1 MDANGLSDP
10 YVVCEILPSSQHS
23 PRPRTSTRPQCLN
36 PVWNEALTFEPVE
49 EKTLHHKTL
58 RFAVL
63 DEDLYGSDW
72 LGEYWLALNR
82 LTPDRLTD
90 FTVPLGPKKPF
101 CVGCS
106 HLTLSRTLASPSFHS
121 PRFSSSII
129 KLHRGLRFLE
139 ERRQLCVEVI
149 RCSDLAS
156 MDPNGL
162 SDPFVKLYL
171 RPDKAKKTKQKTQI
185 KKATLFPE
193 FHEQFFYDMHP
204 SDAAHKTLEITV
216 WDFDRGPSNDFIGGL
231 TLGAD
236 AKAERRE
243 LWLAVFRPPYRR
255 IEAWFQLSSRTQ
267 NENQSSTPGICD

>member
-90 FTVPLGPKKPF
+90 FTVPLGPKKPVSHFYEF

-129 KLHRGLRFLE
+129 KLHRGERDLACPTRGKIQLGLRFLE

-162 SDPFVKLYL
+162 SDPFVKL
-171 RPDKAKKTKQKTQI
+171 
-185 KKATLFPE
+185 
-193 FHEQFFYDMHP
+193 
-204 SDAAHKTLEITV
+204 
-216 WDFDRGPSNDFIGGL
+216 
-231 TLGAD
+231 
-236 AKAERRE
+236 
-243 LWLAVFRPPYRR
+243 
-255 IEAWFQLSSRTQ
+255 
-267 NENQSSTPGICD
+267 